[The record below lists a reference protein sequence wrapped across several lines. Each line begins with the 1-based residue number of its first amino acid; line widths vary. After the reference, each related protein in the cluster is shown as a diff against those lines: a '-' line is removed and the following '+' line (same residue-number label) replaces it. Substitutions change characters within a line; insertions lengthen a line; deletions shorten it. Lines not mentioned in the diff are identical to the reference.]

1 MHDIVIIGGG
11 PTGLSAALYALRA
24 GKSVLILENNSM
36 GGQIAT
42 SPRVENYPGIPVV
55 SGLELTDSLLSQV
68 MSSGGKVDLAETTGI
83 TDGTDKKTVHTT
95 SGDYDA
101 KSVII
106 ATGAKHRK
114 LGIDREEALT
124 GKGVSYCAV
133 CDGAFFTGRPV
144 AVSGGGNAALQD
156 AILLAN
162 TSPTVYLIHR
172 RNTFRAEAVTVERI
186 RKIPNITL
194 ITDSKITA
202 LMGNDALEGI
212 VVENLV
218 DGTTRE
224 LQVNGLFV
232 AVGFEP
238 KNDIFSNVARL
249 DDKGWFASGEDCR
262 TFTPGIFVAGDC
274 RAKGV
279 RQLVTAVGDGAT
291 AAVSACQYIDCLPN

>member
-106 ATGAKHRK
+106 ATGAKHR
-114 LGIDREEALT
+114 
-124 GKGVSYCAV
+124 
-133 CDGAFFTGRPV
+133 
-144 AVSGGGNAALQD
+144 
-156 AILLAN
+156 
-162 TSPTVYLIHR
+162 
-172 RNTFRAEAVTVERI
+172 
-186 RKIPNITL
+186 
-194 ITDSKITA
+194 
-202 LMGNDALEGI
+202 
-212 VVENLV
+212 
-218 DGTTRE
+218 
-224 LQVNGLFV
+224 
-232 AVGFEP
+232 
-238 KNDIFSNVARL
+238 
-249 DDKGWFASGEDCR
+249 
-262 TFTPGIFVAGDC
+262 
-274 RAKGV
+274 
-279 RQLVTAVGDGAT
+279 
-291 AAVSACQYIDCLPN
+291 